1 MPSPF
6 PGEAGTEKRG
16 SRRQTPVDYA
26 LMQRV
31 FPFFL
36 DAAWITILLSVLTAL
51 LGVTCAIL
59 GTAARLSRFPLL
71 RFLGAAYVSLFRG
84 TPALI
89 QLFILYFG
97 GPQIGIQLDAF
108 EAGVIGLGVNVGA
121 YMTETMRG
129 AIISV
134 DKGQGEAART
144 LGMSKWQAMRN
155 VVLPQAMRLM
165 IRPLGV
171 NLNTLIK
178 STALVAAISVVELT
192 YTAQRYIGSTYKP
205 FEMFLIAGL
214 LYMIIIYVVGLAVT
228 WADRK
233 ARLN

>member
-1 MPSPF
+1 M
-6 PGEAGTEKRG
+6 
-16 SRRQTPVDYA
+16 
-26 LMQRV
+26 LRV

-36 DAAWITILLSVLTAL
+36 EAAWITILLSVLTAI
-51 LGVTCAIL
+51 LGVTCGIL
-59 GTAARLSRFPLL
+59 GTAARLSRFLVL

-129 AIISV
+129 AIIAV
-134 DKGQGEAART
+134 DKGQAEAART
-144 LGMSKWQAMRN
+144 LGMSRWQAMRN
-155 VVLPQAMRLM
+155 VILPQAMRLM

-171 NLNTLIK
+171 NINALIK

-205 FEMFLIAGL
+205 FEMFLIAGV
-214 LYMIIIYVVGLAVT
+214 LYMIIIYIVGLGVA

-233 ARLN
+233 ARIT

>member
-1 MPSPF
+1 MLCTFLERGVNAMDVDLILRVYPYF
-6 PGEAGTEKRG
+6 IEAAVVTVE
-16 SRRQTPVDYA
+16 
-26 LMQRV
+26 
-31 FPFFL
+31 
-36 DAAWITILLSVLTAL
+36 LSVLTIL
-51 LGVTCAIL
+51 LGLVCGAL
-59 GTAARLSRFPLL
+59 GTAARLSRFSFV
-71 RFLGAAYVSLFRG
+71 RFLGAAYVSVFRG

-108 EAGVIGLGVNVGA
+108 EAGVIGLGVNIGA

-134 DKGQGEAART
+134 DHGQAEAART
-144 LGMSKWQAMRN
+144 LGLSRLQAFQK

-171 NLNTLIK
+171 NINAQIK
-178 STALVAAISVVELT
+178 GTALVAAISVVELT

-205 FEMFLIAGL
+205 FEMFLLAGV
-214 LYMIIIYVVGLAVT
+214 LYLIIITITGKFISYL
-228 WADRK
+228 DRRV
-233 ARLN
+233 RLP

>member
-1 MPSPF
+1 MDVDLILRVYPYF
-6 PGEAGTEKRG
+6 IEAAVVTVE
-16 SRRQTPVDYA
+16 
-26 LMQRV
+26 
-31 FPFFL
+31 
-36 DAAWITILLSVLTAL
+36 LSVLTIL
-51 LGVTCAIL
+51 LGLVCGAL
-59 GTAARLSRFPLL
+59 GTAARLSRFSFV
-71 RFLGAAYVSLFRG
+71 RFLGAAYVSVFRG

-108 EAGVIGLGVNVGA
+108 EAGVIGLGVNIGA

-134 DKGQGEAART
+134 DHGQAEAART
-144 LGMSKWQAMRN
+144 LGLSRLQAFQK

-171 NLNTLIK
+171 NINAQIK
-178 STALVAAISVVELT
+178 GTALVAAISVVELT

-205 FEMFLIAGL
+205 FEMFLLAGV
-214 LYMIIIYVVGLAVT
+214 LYLIIITITGKFISYL
-228 WADRK
+228 DRRV
-233 ARLN
+233 RLP

>member
-1 MPSPF
+1 M
-6 PGEAGTEKRG
+6 
-16 SRRQTPVDYA
+16 DYA

-31 FPFFL
+31 LPFFL

-214 LYMIIIYVVGLAVT
+214 LYMIIIYIVGLAVT

>member
-1 MPSPF
+1 
-6 PGEAGTEKRG
+6 
-16 SRRQTPVDYA
+16 VDYE
-26 LMQRV
+26 LMLRV

-36 DAAWITILLSVLTAL
+36 EAAWITILLSVMTAI
-51 LGVTCAIL
+51 LGVTCGIL
-59 GTAARLSRFPLL
+59 GTAARLSRFLVL

-129 AIISV
+129 AIIAV
-134 DKGQGEAART
+134 DKGQAEAART
-144 LGMSKWQAMRN
+144 LGMSRWQAMRN
-155 VVLPQAMRLM
+155 VILPQAMRLM

-171 NLNTLIK
+171 NINALIK

-205 FEMFLIAGL
+205 FEMFLIAGV
-214 LYMIIIYVVGLAVT
+214 LYMIIIYIVGLGVA

-233 ARLN
+233 ARIT